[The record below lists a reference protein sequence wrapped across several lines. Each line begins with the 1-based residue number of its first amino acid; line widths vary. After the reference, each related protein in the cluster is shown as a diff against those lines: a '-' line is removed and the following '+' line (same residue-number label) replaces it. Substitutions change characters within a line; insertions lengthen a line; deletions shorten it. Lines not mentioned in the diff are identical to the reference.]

1 MDENTKHII
10 AGILTV
16 AYFQTTPHKMSLATT
31 QKEMNP
37 NTEAD
42 AFRKQAFFT
51 YKEFLIMLNES
62 ETEVKK

>member
-1 MDENTKHII
+1 MKKPKNDPTGQHFLPT
-10 AGILTV
+10 A
-16 AYFQTTPHKMSLATT
+16 
-31 QKEMNP
+31 QKDMNP

-62 ETEVKK
+62 ETEAKK